1 MRTPNSY
8 DGCELFQIDSTKAK
22 YKVNTANVNN
32 ILRLLLLITA
42 NKNIVNFSLIIN
54 GKRIAE
60 TYNAS
65 K

>member
-1 MRTPNSY
+1 MASY
-8 DGCELFQIDSTKAK
+8 DGFKLFQIDSTKAK
-22 YKVNTANVNN
+22 YKVNTVNVNN
-32 ILRLLLLITA
+32 ILGLLLLITA
-42 NKNIVNFSLIIN
+42 EQIIVNFSLKIN

>member
-1 MRTPNSY
+1 MASY

-22 YKVNTANVNN
+22 YKVNTGNVNN
-32 ILRLLLLITA
+32 ILEPLVLITA
-42 NKNIVNFSLIIN
+42 EKIIVNFSRKIN
-54 GKRIAE
+54 EKRIAE